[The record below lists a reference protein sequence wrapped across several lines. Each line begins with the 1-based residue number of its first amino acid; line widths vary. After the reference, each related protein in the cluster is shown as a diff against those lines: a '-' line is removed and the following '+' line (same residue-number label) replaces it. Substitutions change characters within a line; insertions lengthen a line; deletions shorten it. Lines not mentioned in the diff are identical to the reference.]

1 MGSQPLPALRMRLT
15 VALVLTTLGFL
26 AQANPRPKP
35 DPLTVKAHVAVN
47 VNPGE
52 ADAQESGAIG
62 EREGWPWSKGC
73 WKKCGQK
80 PGPCKACKGA
90 KSHCCKKG
98 VKGNGCNGEQG
109 SKKGKCVKPDI
120 FDPNKCWKKCGKKS
134 GPCKLCKGAKSYC
147 CKKGVKK
154 NGCNGKQGSKKGK
167 CVKPDP
173 VTKPPTEPPT
183 TETPVTET
191 PVTETPVTDEQV
203 TEEPVTE
210 EPVTEEPVTEEPVT
224 EPEPK
229 ILDTKEFDCKIAMSS
244 CYPWG
249 NDICC
254 GTCVVDAREGKKG
267 FVCDPRTKME
277 IMRDARVAM
286 RGEGCGVM
294 KMITCGVSLT
304 TKLLACVG
312 GDIPSCVQQII
323 AGGIGACKDC
333 ICALVEKVLGEK
345 LPPPLC

>member
-52 ADAQESGAIG
+52 ADFSEESGAIG

-73 WKKCGQK
+73 WKKCGRK

-98 VKGNGCNGEQG
+98 VKGNGCNG
-109 SKKGKCVKPDI
+109 
-120 FDPNKCWKKCGKKS
+120 
-134 GPCKLCKGAKSYC
+134 
-147 CKKGVKK
+147 
-154 NGCNGKQGSKKGK
+154 KQGSKKGK

-173 VTKPPTEPPT
+173 VSE
-183 TETPVTET
+183 ETDY
-191 PVTETPVTDEQV
+191 TDTGSQE
-203 TEEPVTE
+203 
-210 EPVTEEPVTEEPVT
+210 
-224 EPEPK
+224 
-229 ILDTKEFDCKIAMSS
+229 LDPGFHTIPGCLKAKSS
-244 CYPWG
+244 CDPRG
-249 NDICC
+249 KPTCC

-267 FVCDPRTKME
+267 FVCDARTETE
-277 IMRDARVAM
+277 IMRVSKDTM

-312 GDIPSCVQQII
+312 GDIPSCVQQTI
-323 AGGIGACKDC
+323 AGGIGDCKDC
-333 ICALVEKVLGEK
+333 ICALVEKVLGEE
-345 LPPPLC
+345 LGPPLC

>member
-52 ADAQESGAIG
+52 ADFSEESGAIG

-98 VKGNGCNGEQG
+98 VKGNGCNG
-109 SKKGKCVKPDI
+109 
-120 FDPNKCWKKCGKKS
+120 
-134 GPCKLCKGAKSYC
+134 
-147 CKKGVKK
+147 
-154 NGCNGKQGSKKGK
+154 KQGSKKGK

-191 PVTETPVTDEQV
+191 PVTETPVTE
-203 TEEPVTE
+203 TPVTE
-210 EPVTEEPVTEEPVT
+210 TTEEQKTEEQVTEEPVT
-224 EPEPK
+224 EPEPEPEPK
-229 ILDTKEFDCKIAMSS
+229 ILDTKELDCKIAMSS

-286 RGEGCGVM
+286 RGGGCGVM

-312 GDIPSCVQQII
+312 GDIPLCVQQII
-323 AGGIGACKDC
+323 TGGIGDCKDC

-345 LPPPLC
+345 LGPPLC

>member
-1 MGSQPLPALRMRLT
+1 M
-15 VALVLTTLGFL
+15 
-26 AQANPRPKP
+26 
-35 DPLTVKAHVAVN
+35 VKAHVAVN

-73 WKKCGQK
+73 WKKCGRK
-80 PGPCKACKGA
+80 PGPCKA
-90 KSHCCKKG
+90 
-98 VKGNGCNGEQG
+98 
-109 SKKGKCVKPDI
+109 
-120 FDPNKCWKKCGKKS
+120 
-134 GPCKLCKGAKSYC
+134 CKGAKSYC

-191 PVTETPVTDEQV
+191 PVTETPVTETPVTGEQV
-203 TEEPVTE
+203 TEEQ
-210 EPVTEEPVTEEPVT
+210 VTEEPVTEEPVT
-224 EPEPK
+224 EPEPEPEPK
-229 ILDTKEFDCKIAMSS
+229 ILDTKELDCKIAMSS

-323 AGGIGACKDC
+323 AGGIGDCKDC
-333 ICALVEKVLGEK
+333 ICALVEKVLGEE
-345 LPPPLC
+345 LGPPLC

>member
-1 MGSQPLPALRMRLT
+1 MGSQPLLALRMRLT
-15 VALVLTTLGFL
+15 VVLVLTTLGFL
-26 AQANPRPKP
+26 AEANPRPKP

-47 VNPGE
+47 VKPGE
-52 ADAQESGAIG
+52 ADAQESAASGA
-62 EREGWPWSKGC
+62 REGWPWSKGC

-98 VKGNGCNGEQG
+98 VKGNGCNG
-109 SKKGKCVKPDI
+109 
-120 FDPNKCWKKCGKKS
+120 
-134 GPCKLCKGAKSYC
+134 
-147 CKKGVKK
+147 
-154 NGCNGKQGSKKGK
+154 KQGSKKGK

-173 VTKPPTEPPT
+173 DVSE
-183 TETPVTET
+183 ETDY
-191 PVTETPVTDEQV
+191 TDTDSQE
-203 TEEPVTE
+203 
-210 EPVTEEPVTEEPVT
+210 
-224 EPEPK
+224 
-229 ILDTKEFDCKIAMSS
+229 LDPGFHTIPGCLKAKSS
-244 CYPWG
+244 CDPRG
-249 NDICC
+249 KPTCC

-267 FVCDPRTKME
+267 FVCDARTETE
-277 IMRDARVAM
+277 IMRVSKDTM

-323 AGGIGACKDC
+323 AGGIGDCKDC

-345 LPPPLC
+345 LGPPLC